1 LINRDISWLSFNGR
15 VLQEAEDEQNHLH
28 DRLRFLGI
36 FSNNLDEFFRV
47 RVATLNRMAKVSP
60 SKAKMHLEQNPD
72 KILSQIMSV
81 VLTQQSQFERIY
93 RELVA
98 EMEARNVYFKT
109 DKQLNKAQKE
119 FVENYFEER
128 LHTRI
133 VPLMIESIPAMPLL
147 RDRSVYLACV
157 LG

>member
-1 LINRDISWLSFNGR
+1 
-15 VLQEAEDEQNHLH
+15 
-28 DRLRFLGI
+28 
-36 FSNNLDEFFRV
+36 
-47 RVATLNRMAKVSP
+47 
-60 SKAKMHLEQNPD
+60 MHLEQNPD

-147 RDRSVYLACV
+147 SVPTVFSLCARSLSRSIFSAP
-157 LG
+157 